1 MAFVAAAA
9 AAAGAG
15 ASLIG
20 SGLDYK
26 QNKKNAKQQQENR
39 EQTLDLID
47 QTYNRA
53 RSEVAPAY
61 NNAQDARQ
69 TGLNRNLAL
78 TGQTFSPMMENIR
91 EGGNMSRDA
100 MLVGR
105 ENSRNAVLGN
115 EVDYGALRNQPMTDR
130 SSALTGLTNPEPVN
144 FQAMESA
151 GSTTAADNFTSFDTQ
166 SYLAQNPDIAQ
177 DYVRLRPALIE
188 GGDPQFATVEGFAK
202 HHYDQYGRQEIEA
215 GLRAPLAPMGTQ
227 TNNQPAQ
234 AFNDNQIEQILM
246 ESQRSPLGGNNV
258 NR

>member
-1 MAFVAAAA
+1 MVAPAIIAAAI
-9 AAAGAG
+9 GGG
-15 ASLIG
+15 ASLLG

-26 QNKKNAKQQQENR
+26 QNKDNAKQQEKNR
-39 EQTLDLID
+39 KQTLELID
-47 QTYNRA
+47 QTYNSA

-144 FQAMESA
+144 FQTMESA
-151 GSTTAADNFTSFDTQ
+151 SGAADNFTSFDTQ

-177 DYVRLRPALIE
+177 DYVRLRPALME

-215 GLRAPLAPMGTQ
+215 GLRSPLGTQ
-227 TNNQPAQ
+227 TNDQPAQ
-234 AFNDNQIEQILM
+234 AFNDNQIEMILM